1 MTEDRSLRRVREVQ
15 ARYREVLYHLKE
27 KDQARDVQ
35 IQAKL
40 QELQEKSEAHDEQG
54 LQQADRE
61 FYALLNSRKG
71 NLERMWLMI
80 ESAGLEAS
88 IIRGE
93 AAIEGSKH
101 RAEAL
106 KQQATYSAAAI
117 LGITAITR
125 GLLPSGQVLTTL
137 L

>member
-1 MTEDRSLRRVREVQ
+1 MNRVSS
-15 ARYREVLYHLKE
+15 K
-27 KDQARDVQ
+27 Q
-35 IQAKL
+35 I
-40 QELQEKSEAHDEQG
+40 
-54 LQQADRE
+54 E
-61 FYALLNSRKG
+61 FYALLEQQKR
-71 NLERMWLMI
+71 EFREDVAEI

-88 IIRGE
+88 IIRAE
-93 AAIEGSKH
+93 AAIEGSTH

-137 L
+137 LYSILAAADHHSYLFTIAACRSLTYRIHP

>member
-15 ARYREVLYHLKE
+15 DRYREVLDHLKE

-61 FYALLNSRKG
+61 FYALLEQQKR
-71 NLERMWLMI
+71 EFREDVAEI
-80 ESAGLEAS
+80 ESAGLEGS
-88 IIRGE
+88 IIRAE

-125 GLLPSGQVLTTL
+125 GPLPSGQVLTTL

>member
-1 MTEDRSLRRVREVQ
+1 VRFRTDIGKYWTTSKRRTRLETCRHRQSCRNFKKKVRPMMNRVSS
-15 ARYREVLYHLKE
+15 K
-27 KDQARDVQ
+27 Q
-35 IQAKL
+35 I
-40 QELQEKSEAHDEQG
+40 
-54 LQQADRE
+54 E
-61 FYALLNSRKG
+61 FYALLEQQKR
-71 NLERMWLMI
+71 EFREDVAEI

-88 IIRGE
+88 IIRAE
-93 AAIEGSKH
+93 AAIEGSTH

-117 LGITAITR
+117 LCITAITR